1 MSQCQ
6 IDKTFLALVRQ
17 TLEPKDYVMK
27 VGAGGQEQCISGFM
41 GMDIPPP
48 AGPLW
53 ILGDVFMG
61 KYYTG
66 IIYKLY
72 NINNITYIRFIN
84 IDGLRLCYADLIETR
99 YTPLRGTMMRLV
111 TLTHFFSRL
120 H

>member
-1 MSQCQ
+1 MPN
-6 IDKTFLALVRQ
+6 IDFTLNGVTY

-72 NINNITYIRFIN
+72 NIIYITYIRFFI
-84 IDGLRLCYADLIETR
+84 IHRGYIVLR
-99 YTPLRGTMMRLV
+99 RLDRD
-111 TLTHFFSRL
+111 T
-120 H
+120 